1 MTQRKQ
7 QIKILNEIRTIYRYF
22 LIINAP
28 QIMDKLKKVL
38 SGDDGTDSVDE
49 EIGFVDQVLD
59 ASTLS
64 WSTRIKGFAV
74 CFGSGVLISILGT
87 ILLYTGSLKKFA
99 VLYFLGHLVAL
110 SSTFFLMGPIAQIKR
125 MFSSSRWLAT
135 VLMLFFLVLTIMAAV
150 WWKINILVLVFM
162 ACQFLSMVWY
172 SLSYI
177 PYARD
182 AVKKCVDGCIG

>member
-1 MTQRKQ
+1 
-7 QIKILNEIRTIYRYF
+7 
-22 LIINAP
+22 
-28 QIMDKLKKVL
+28 MDKLKKVL
-38 SGDDGTDSVDE
+38 RGDDGTDSVDE
-49 EIGFVDQVLD
+49 ERGFVDQALD

-74 CFGSGVLISILGT
+74 CFGLGVLISILGT
-87 ILLYTGSLKKFA
+87 ILLYTGSMKKFA
-99 VLYFLGHLVAL
+99 VLYSLGNLVAL

-172 SLSYI
+172 SLSYV